1 MVDLGKSFR
10 RGWKVY
16 VKIVAV
22 LILIIL
28 SAGEGVGLSRVLRS
42 HW

>member
-1 MVDLGKSFR
+1 MIDLGKSFR

-22 LILIIL
+22 VVDPDNFIC
-28 SAGEGVGLSRVLRS
+28 
-42 HW
+42 